1 MSPEVPRTESE
12 RPPLANVASPDGER
26 PLSGVRIIDL
36 TVAVAGPIATQL
48 LAGLGADVIRIEPP
62 WGRPRVPTTV
72 APPLDGAA
80 DEPWNRYPLFNELHL
95 GKRSV
100 ALNLLKPM
108 GRATLL
114 DLVRVSDVLVENFS
128 PRVMGNFDLEWEQL
142 QAANPGLIFVSMPA
156 FGKHG
161 PHRDRVSYGPGID
174 AMSGLSWLTGY
185 SDGAPLKP
193 GNFYCDQNAGLHAAF
208 AVVSALR
215 ERERTGRGQTVELA
229 MLEGE
234 LQLLGDALV
243 SYQLNGREPTRLGND
258 HSSMAPHDVFPARG
272 DDAWIAISCRDD
284 ADWAALLAVMGHDDG
299 HRRAV
304 LENDHRYATALRRWK
319 HRAELRE
326 SLSTWTG
333 VQDSAALA
341 TRLQQRGVPAS
352 NVRGARDLLRDPQ
365 FLERAIAP
373 AVEHPQ
379 VGPTPAPR
387 AAFRLSDTPSPPVG
401 PAPLFAAD
409 NDYVFRGLLGYDQT
423 RIDTLRE
430 DGVTSDELLE
440 RPR

>member
-1 MSPEVPRTESE
+1 MSPEGSKTVTG
-12 RPPLANVASPDGER
+12 RPPLASVAPPGGER
-26 PLSGVRIIDL
+26 PLAGIRVIDL
-36 TVAVAGPIATQL
+36 TVAVAGPVATQL
-48 LAGLGADVIRIEPP
+48 LAGLGADVIRGETP
-62 WGRPRVPTTV
+62 WGRPRVPTMV
-72 APPLDGAA
+72 APQLDSAA
-80 DEPWNRYPLFNELHL
+80 DEAWNRYPLFNELHL

-100 ALNLLKPM
+100 ALNLVEPM
-108 GRATLL
+108 GRSTLL

-142 QAANPGLIFVSMPA
+142 QAHNPGLLFVSMPA

-185 SDGAPLKP
+185 HDGAPLKP

-234 LQLLGDALV
+234 LQLVGDALV
-243 SYQLNGREPTRLGND
+243 DYQLNGHEPTRLGNG

-272 DDAWIAISCRDD
+272 GDAWIAISCRDD
-284 ADWAALLAVMGHDDG
+284 ADWAALLAVMAQDDDARSASIDG
-299 HRRAV
+299 DR
-304 LENDHRYATALRRWK
+304 RYATALRRWK

-326 SLSTWTG
+326 SLGAWTST
-333 VQDSAALA
+333 QNPEALA
-341 TRLQQRGVPAS
+341 ARLQQRGVPAS
-352 NVRGARDLLRDPQ
+352 NVHGARDLLRDPQ
-365 FLERAIAP
+365 FLARAVAP

-387 AAFRLSDTPSPPVG
+387 PAFRLSGTPSPPPG
-401 PAPLFAAD
+401 AAPLFAAD
-409 NDYVFRGLLGYDQT
+409 NDYVFRSLLGYDQE
-423 RIDTLRE
+423 RIDTLLE
-430 DGVTSDELLE
+430 AGVTSYELLE